1 MVQDV
6 LKALHLVINISVPMN
21 SALNLWVTE
30 AMIIVLEPLMIKKLL
45 VHAGL
50 NSVMTLRAK
59 MTMNV
64 IRP

>member
-1 MVQDV
+1 MAQDV
-6 LKALHLVINISVPMN
+6 LKAQPFVINISVPMN
-21 SALNLWVTE
+21 SALNLRVTE
-30 AMIIVLEPLMIKKLL
+30 AMIFVLELLMINKLL